1 VSKEL
6 AKQFWY
12 LLTLPIDIPSF
23 RPSHTIKVSI
33 IQSTLQSPPHN
44 LATIVFSLD
53 DLYLTHAD
61 QVSLADSHAD
71 NPLLQHRGQ
80 PSTHDIPL
88 ALSVFSSLSTT
99 KPTKIP
105 QYDKSAFSGQGDRV
119 PESEWEPVNT
129 ATSPSST
136 IKVVLFEGWA
146 VGFRPLPPSIL
157 RQKWDVASE
166 AARSDP
172 NYNGRLGHN
181 TLSSVQDINTALES
195 YNQITDQLDAF
206 IHIDTE
212 DLQYVYKWRLDQEVD
227 LRKKRGS
234 GMTDEQVRHFIDGY
248 YPSYELFTETLRAG
262 VFGADKG
269 RQLRLVVGPD
279 RKVVKVE
286 RL

>member
-1 VSKEL
+1 MKYS
-6 AKQFWY
+6 
-12 LLTLPIDIPSF
+12 PSD
-23 RPSHTIKVSI
+23 PSHAIKVSI
-33 IQSTLQSPPHN
+33 IQSTLQSPPHS
-44 LATIVFSLD
+44 LPTIVFSLD

-61 QVSLADSHAD
+61 QISLAQSHPD

-88 ALSVFSSLSTT
+88 ALSVFSSLSQNQ
-99 KPTKIP
+99 PTKIP

-119 PESEWEPVNT
+119 AESEWEQVNT
-129 ATSPSST
+129 SSST

-146 VGFRPLPPSIL
+146 VGFRPLPPPIL
-157 RQKWDVASE
+157 RQKWEAATE

-172 NYNGRLGHN
+172 NYNGRLGPS

-195 YNQITDQLDAF
+195 YNQITDQLDAL
-206 IHIDTE
+206 IHIDAE

-234 GMTDEQVRHFIDGY
+234 GMTDEQVKHFIDGY

-262 VFGADKG
+262 VFGDDRG

-286 RL
+286 QL